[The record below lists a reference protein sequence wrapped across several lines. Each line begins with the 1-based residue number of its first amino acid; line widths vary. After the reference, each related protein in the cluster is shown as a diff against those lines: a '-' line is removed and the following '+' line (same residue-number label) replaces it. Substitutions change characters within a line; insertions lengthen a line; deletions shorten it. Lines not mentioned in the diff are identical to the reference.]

1 MVKKARMVLVATVII
16 LCILTSW
23 SWRQRTPA
31 PVMVQTGVVTA
42 HDIYNS
48 ITIPGRIEAAD
59 STVVTPASD
68 AVVTKVYASIGEN
81 VEQGDVLCTMQPASE
96 TNVQLQDRIQSV
108 WGAVAGEKAQTVQAE
123 DVLVL
128 RAPVSGTVMEIP
140 KVGESIF
147 TNVPCVRISDLDC
160 LQVRAQSP
168 EIYAGELENGQRA
181 NVTVSALDGEVFGA
195 KVESLSPV
203 AARAVSLTGESG
215 EATVEAILTLNG
227 KTDGLRPGY
236 SATVKIFTDYH
247 PDAVAV
253 PMEAICQRGD
263 QEYVFCVENG
273 RAVQHAVTTGYML
286 ESITEICEGVDADAV
301 VILSP
306 PDSLKDG
313 DLVEVAA

>member
-16 LCILTSW
+16 LCILTFW
-23 SWRQRTPA
+23 SWRQRTPV
-31 PVMVQTGVVTA
+31 PVMVRTGVATA

-48 ITIPGRIEAAD
+48 ITVPGRIEAAE
-59 STVVTPASD
+59 STVVTPAAD
-68 AVVTKVYASIGEN
+68 AIVTKVYASVGET
-81 VEQGDVLCTMQPASE
+81 VEQGTVLCTMQPTSQ
-96 TNVQLQDRIQSV
+96 TNVLLQDRIQSV
-108 WGAVAGEKAQTVQAE
+108 WNAVAGEEAQSVQAE
-123 DVLVL
+123 EDMVL
-128 RAPVSGTVMEIP
+128 RAPVSGTVLEIP
-140 KVGESIF
+140 KAGESIF
-147 TNVPCVRISDLDC
+147 ANVPCVRISDLDC

-168 EIYAGELENGQRA
+168 EIYAGELESGQRA
-181 NVTVSALDGEVFGA
+181 NVTVSALEGEGFGA

-215 EATVEAILTLNG
+215 EATVEAVLSLTG
-227 KTDGLRPGY
+227 KADGLRPGY

-253 PMEAICQRGD
+253 PMEAICQRGE

-286 ESITEICEGVDADAV
+286 ESITEICEGVEADAV

-306 PDSLKDG
+306 PDSLEDG
-313 DLVEVAA
+313 DLVEVAV

>member
-16 LCILTSW
+16 LCILTFW
-23 SWRQRTPA
+23 SWCQRTPA
-31 PVMVQTGVVTA
+31 PVMVQTGVATA

-59 STVVTPASD
+59 STVVTPVSD

-81 VEQGDVLCTMQPASE
+81 VEQGDILCTMQPASE

-108 WGAVAGEKAQTVQAE
+108 WSAVAGEEAQTVQAE

-128 RAPVSGTVMEIP
+128 RAPVSGTVLEIP
-140 KVGESIF
+140 KAGESIF
-147 TNVPCVRISDLDC
+147 ANVPCVRISDLDC

-181 NVTVSALDGEVFGA
+181 NVTVSALEDAVFGA
-195 KVESLSPV
+195 RVESLSPV
-203 AARAVSLTGESG
+203 AVRAVSLTGESG

>member
-16 LCILTSW
+16 LCILTFW
-23 SWRQRTPA
+23 SWRQRTPVS
-31 PVMVQTGVVTA
+31 VMVRTGVATA

-48 ITIPGRIEAAD
+48 ITVPGRIEAAD
-59 STVVTPASD
+59 STVVTPAAD
-68 AVVTKVYASIGEN
+68 AIVTEVYASVGET
-81 VEQGDVLCTMQPASE
+81 VEQGTVLCTMQPTSQ
-96 TNVQLQDRIQSV
+96 TNVLLQDRIQSV
-108 WGAVAGEKAQTVQAE
+108 WNAVAGEEAQSVQAE
-123 DVLVL
+123 EDMVM
-128 RAPVSGTVMEIP
+128 RAPVSGTVLEIP
-140 KVGESIF
+140 KAGESIF
-147 TNVPCVRISDLDC
+147 ANVPCVRISDLDC

-181 NVTVSALDGEVFGA
+181 NVTVSALEGEVFGA

-215 EATVEAILTLNG
+215 EATVEAVLSLTG
-227 KTDGLRPGY
+227 KADGLRPGY

-253 PMEAICQRGD
+253 PMEAICQRGE

-286 ESITEICEGVDADAV
+286 ESITEICEGVEADAV

-306 PDSLKDG
+306 PDSLEDG
-313 DLVEVAA
+313 DLVEVAV

>member
-16 LCILTSW
+16 LCILTFW
-23 SWRQRTPA
+23 SWRQRTPV
-31 PVMVQTGVVTA
+31 PVMVQTGVATA

-48 ITIPGRIEAAD
+48 ITVPGRIEAAD
-59 STVVTPASD
+59 STVVTPAAD
-68 AVVTKVYASIGEN
+68 AIVTKVYASVGET
-81 VEQGDVLCTMQPASE
+81 VEQGTVLCTMQPASQ
-96 TNVQLQDRIQSV
+96 TNMLLQDRIQSV
-108 WGAVAGEKAQTVQAE
+108 WNAVSGEEAQSVQAE
-123 DVLVL
+123 EDMVL
-128 RAPVSGTVMEIP
+128 RAPVSGTVLEIP
-140 KVGESIF
+140 KAGEIIF
-147 TNVPCVRISDLDC
+147 FNVPCVRISDLDC

-168 EIYAGELENGQRA
+168 EIYAGDLESGQRA
-181 NVTVSALDGEVFGA
+181 NVTVSALEGEVFGA

-215 EATVEAILTLNG
+215 EATVEAVLSLTG
-227 KTDGLRPGY
+227 KVDGLRPGY

-253 PMEAICQRGD
+253 PMEAICQRGE

-286 ESITEICEGVDADAV
+286 ESITEICEGVEADAV

-306 PDSLKDG
+306 PDSLEDG
-313 DLVEVAA
+313 DLVEVAV

>member
-16 LCILTSW
+16 LCILTFW
-23 SWRQRTPA
+23 SWRQRTPV
-31 PVMVQTGVVTA
+31 PVMVRTGVATA

-48 ITIPGRIEAAD
+48 ITVPGRIEAAD
-59 STVVTPASD
+59 STVVTPAAD
-68 AVVTKVYASIGEN
+68 AIVTKVYASVGET
-81 VEQGDVLCTMQPASE
+81 VEQGTVLCTMQPTSQ
-96 TNVQLQDRIQSV
+96 TNVLLQDRIQSV
-108 WGAVAGEKAQTVQAE
+108 WNAVSGEEAQSVQAE
-123 DVLVL
+123 EDMVL
-128 RAPVSGTVMEIP
+128 RAPVSGTVLEIP
-140 KVGESIF
+140 KAGESIF
-147 TNVPCVRISDLDC
+147 ANVPCVRISDLDC

-181 NVTVSALDGEVFGA
+181 NVTVSALEGEVFGA

-215 EATVEAILTLNG
+215 EATVEAVLSLTG
-227 KTDGLRPGY
+227 KADGLRPGY

-253 PMEAICQRGD
+253 PMEAICQRGE

-286 ESITEICEGVDADAV
+286 ESITEICEGVEADAV

-306 PDSLKDG
+306 PDSLEDG

>member
-16 LCILTSW
+16 LCILTFW
-23 SWRQRTPA
+23 SWRQRTPV
-31 PVMVQTGVVTA
+31 PVMVRTGVATA

-48 ITIPGRIEAAD
+48 ITVPGRIEAAE
-59 STVVTPASD
+59 STVVTPAAD
-68 AVVTKVYASIGEN
+68 AIVTKVYASVGET
-81 VEQGDVLCTMQPASE
+81 VEQGTVLCTMQPTSQ
-96 TNVQLQDRIQSV
+96 TNVLLQDRIQSV
-108 WGAVAGEKAQTVQAE
+108 WNAVAGEEAQSVQAE
-123 DVLVL
+123 EDMVL
-128 RAPVSGTVMEIP
+128 RAPVSGTVLEIP
-140 KVGESIF
+140 KAGESIF
-147 TNVPCVRISDLDC
+147 ANVPCVRISDLDC

-168 EIYAGELENGQRA
+168 EIYAGELESGQRA
-181 NVTVSALDGEVFGA
+181 NVTVSALEGEVFGA

-215 EATVEAILTLNG
+215 EATVEAVLSLTG
-227 KTDGLRPGY
+227 KADGLRPGY

-253 PMEAICQRGD
+253 PMEAICQRGE

-286 ESITEICEGVDADAV
+286 ESITEICEGVEADAV

-306 PDSLKDG
+306 PDSLEDG
-313 DLVEVAA
+313 DLVEVAV

>member
-16 LCILTSW
+16 LCILTFW
-23 SWRQRTPA
+23 SWRQRTPVS
-31 PVMVQTGVVTA
+31 VMVRTGVATA

-48 ITIPGRIEAAD
+48 ITVPGRIEAAD
-59 STVVTPASD
+59 STVVTPAAD
-68 AVVTKVYASIGEN
+68 AIVTEVYASVGET
-81 VEQGDVLCTMQPASE
+81 VEQGTVLCTMQPTSQ
-96 TNVQLQDRIQSV
+96 TNMLLQDRIQSV
-108 WGAVAGEKAQTVQAE
+108 WNAVSGEEAQSVQAE
-123 DVLVL
+123 EDMVL
-128 RAPVSGTVMEIP
+128 RAPVSGTVLEIP
-140 KVGESIF
+140 KAGESIF
-147 TNVPCVRISDLDC
+147 FNVPCVRISDLDC

-168 EIYAGELENGQRA
+168 EIYAGDLESGQRA
-181 NVTVSALDGEVFGA
+181 NVTVSALEGEVFGA

-215 EATVEAILTLNG
+215 EATVEAVLSLTG
-227 KTDGLRPGY
+227 KADGLRPGY

-253 PMEAICQRGD
+253 PMEAICQRGE

-286 ESITEICEGVDADAV
+286 ESITEICEGVEADAV

-306 PDSLKDG
+306 PDSLEDG
-313 DLVEVAA
+313 DLVEVAV